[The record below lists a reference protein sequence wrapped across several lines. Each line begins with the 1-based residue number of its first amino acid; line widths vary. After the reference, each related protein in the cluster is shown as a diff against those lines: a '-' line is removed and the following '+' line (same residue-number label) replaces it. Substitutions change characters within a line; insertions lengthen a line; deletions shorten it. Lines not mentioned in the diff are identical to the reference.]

1 MNKIELIEL
10 IAIYLKQ
17 TNNPRIDNYQ
27 DYSLKEL
34 IKVCRIYNIPLPYNA
49 L

>member
-1 MNKIELIEL
+1 MNRIDLIEL
-10 IAIYLKQ
+10 IAIYLKK
-17 TNNPRIDNYQ
+17 TGTPRIDNYK